1 MFLSKDVFEFAE
13 KGDHFALMVVDRVCF
28 YLGLATGNLGNTLN
42 PDSVVIGGGVSAA
55 GEFYVVVSK
64 IFPRIYFPA
73 SSK

>member
-1 MFLSKDVFEFAE
+1 
-13 KGDHFALMVVDRVCF
+13 MVVDRVCF

-55 GEFYVVVSK
+55 GEFLRSRRK
-64 IFPRIYFPA
+64 IFPRIYLPA

>member
-1 MFLSKDVFEFAE
+1 
-13 KGDHFALMVVDRVCF
+13 MVVDRVCF

-64 IFPRIYFPA
+64 NI
-73 SSK
+73 SKNLLSHKFEIVQKSN

>member
-1 MFLSKDVFEFAE
+1 
-13 KGDHFALMVVDRVCF
+13 MVVDRVCF

-64 IFPRIYFPA
+64 NI
-73 SSK
+73 SKNLPSRKFEIVQKSN